1 VTSLPPEP
9 GADGYSV
16 PGSDAGYSVI
26 GSAAEEL
33 ADPDEFS
40 YSEELA
46 SRENEPRAATAA
58 PAGELADALAAEADE
73 PPGGTVVADPAVAL
87 AEFTARY
94 PFSLDPFQLSG
105 CEALAAGEGVLV
117 AAPTGAGKTI
127 VGEFAAFLALRG
139 GRRCFY
145 TTPIKALSNQKY
157 TDLAAAHGASNVGL
171 LTGDTSRNGDAPVVV
186 MTTEV
191 LRNMLYATPEN
202 SRRFDDLAYVVM
214 DEVHYLAD
222 RQRGAVWEEVIIH
235 LPAHVQLVSL
245 SATVSNAE
253 EFAEWLVT
261 VRGHTR
267 VIVSE
272 HRPVPLWQHV
282 LADRTLYDLFV
293 EDVALPGDSHGRPW
307 TPEPGG
313 GARPATAFVPATG
326 AGNGRRDRDW
336 SGNGTRRADG
346 TRRGDGSR
354 GGDGTRGGRPTAP
367 GGRAR
372 GARDGRPAR
381 DGGNGRGT
389 RDSYPPGV
397 HRRAADPSGAERP
410 AGQAAGADARA
421 AVAVASDGRLVNP
434 ELLRLARLESAGPDW
449 SRPGRPGPGGRGDR
463 RMWTPS
469 RPRVIE
475 RLDREGLLP
484 AITFV
489 FSRAG
494 CDAAVAACAAAGLRL
509 TTTEQAAQIRV
520 HVQART
526 SGIPDGDRR
535 VLGYWEWLDGLERG
549 LAAHHAGMLPVFKEV
564 VEELFVRG
572 LVRAV
577 FATETLALGINM
589 PARTVVLE
597 RLSKFNGQTRADI
610 TPGEFTQLTGR
621 AGRRGIDIE
630 GHAVVLW
637 QQGLDPM
644 KVAGLASARTYPL
657 RSSFRPSYNMAVN
670 LVGRLGAERART
682 VLESSFA
689 QFQADRNV
697 VGLARQVR
705 HGQATLDQLTAD
717 VSCDRGSALEYDQIR
732 RDIREREKRLSRE
745 GAARTRAE
753 VAEALARLRTG
764 DVVRV
769 PAGRRMGLAVV
780 LDVHVDPRS
789 ADEPY
794 PVVLTADRQV
804 KRLSLIDFPVVVE
817 PLGRVRVP
825 RTFNPRDARARRDLA
840 SSLHQAELRAEPGKR
855 ERARAAA
862 ADDVELARLRRALR
876 AHPVHDCP
884 RRDEH
889 LRKAERAAKV
899 RRETEALARKVEGRT
914 NTVARTFDRVRA
926 ALTEV
931 GYLDGDTVTP
941 KGARLARIYTE
952 QDLLVA
958 VCLDR
963 GVWDALTP
971 AALAAAVS
979 SLVFEPRGDDAA
991 MPALP
996 GDEDLR
1002 TALGATHRI
1011 YAELA
1016 GLERQH
1022 GLEFLRPPEL
1032 GFVTAAHGWASGR
1045 SLERILGE
1053 DATELT
1059 AGDFVRWMR
1068 QLLDLLDQ
1076 VAQTAGAGSPLRA
1089 TAREAMD
1096 ALRRGVVAYTMD
1108 A

>member
-1 VTSLPPEP
+1 M
-9 GADGYSV
+9 
-16 PGSDAGYSVI
+16 
-26 GSAAEEL
+26 
-33 ADPDEFS
+33 
-40 YSEELA
+40 
-46 SRENEPRAATAA
+46 
-58 PAGELADALAAEADE
+58 
-73 PPGGTVVADPAVAL
+73 VAL
-87 AEFTARY
+87 AQFAARY
-94 PFSLDPFQLSG
+94 PFGLDPFQVEA

-157 TDLAAAHGASNVGL
+157 ADLVAAHGVANVGL

-191 LRNMLYATPEN
+191 LRNMLYASPEG
-202 SRRFDDLAYVVM
+202 SHRFDDLAYVVM

-253 EFAEWLVT
+253 EFAQWLVT

-282 LADRTLYDLFV
+282 LADRALYDLFV
-293 EDVALPGDSHGRPW
+293 EDAAPLGDVYGGPRALKPAGPGSGPGPGAAAGRDRARD
-307 TPEPGG
+307 
-313 GARPATAFVPATG
+313 GARGERPGRVGAPGRQSRAARDAGPARPG
-326 AGNGRRDRDW
+326 
-336 SGNGTRRADG
+336 
-346 TRRGDGSR
+346 
-354 GGDGTRGGRPTAP
+354 RGGRNSHD
-367 GGRAR
+367 GQRGR
-372 GARDGRPAR
+372 D
-381 DGGNGRGT
+381 D
-389 RDSYPPGV
+389 
-397 HRRAADPSGAERP
+397 RP
-410 AGQAAGADARA
+410 AGAGDDRNGAGDRA
-421 AVAVASDGRLVNP
+421 VGAVASDGRPVNP
-434 ELLRLARLESAGPDW
+434 ELLRLARLESSGPEW
-449 SRPGRPGPGGRGDR
+449 SRSGRPGPGGRPR
-463 RMWTPS
+463 RRPWVPS
-469 RPRVIE
+469 RPQVIE
-475 RLDREGLLP
+475 RLDRDGLLP

-489 FSRAG
+489 FSRVG

-509 TTTEQAAQIRV
+509 TTSEQAAEIRA
-520 HVQART
+520 HVRART
-526 SGIPDGDRR
+526 AGIPDGDLR

-610 TPGEFTQLTGR
+610 TPGEYTQLTGR

-637 QQGLDPM
+637 QPGLDPLA
-644 KVAGLASARTYPL
+644 VAGLASTRTYPL

-689 QFQADRNV
+689 QFQADRAV

-705 HGQATLDQLTAD
+705 RNQAALDELTAE
-717 VSCDRGSALEYDQIR
+717 VECDRGSAHEYDQIR

-745 GAARTRAE
+745 GAAHGRAE
-753 VAEALARLRTG
+753 AAEALARLRTG

-780 LDVHVDPRS
+780 LDVAVDPRS
-789 ADEPY
+789 VDEPR
-794 PVVLTADRQV
+794 PLVLTADRQV
-804 KRLSLIDFPVVVE
+804 RRLSLIDFPVAVE

-825 RTFNPRDARARRDLA
+825 RTFNPRDARSRRDLA
-840 SSLHQAELRAEPGKR
+840 SSLHHAELRAEPGKR
-855 ERARAAA
+855 ERARSAAS
-862 ADDVELARLRRALR
+862 DDAELARLRRALR

-884 RRDEH
+884 RREEH
-889 LRKAERAAKV
+889 LRKAERATRL

-926 ALTEV
+926 ALTELD
-931 GYLDGDTVTP
+931 YLDGDTVTP

-952 QDLLVA
+952 QDLIVA

-963 GVWDALTP
+963 GVWEPLTP

-979 SLVFEPRGDDAA
+979 SLVFEPRGDDLA

-1002 TALGATHRI
+1002 AALGATHRI
-1011 YAELA
+1011 YVQLSGVEQ
-1016 GLERQH
+1016 EH
-1022 GLEFLRPPEL
+1022 GLDFLRPPEL
-1032 GFVTAAHGWASGR
+1032 GFVTAAYGWASGR

-1076 VAQTAGAGSPLRA
+1076 IAQTAGAGSPLRS

-1096 ALRRGVVAYTMD
+1096 ALRRGVVAYSMTV
-1108 A
+1108 